1 MGLKENK
8 SYHILYK
15 TLYTIHSTYMLLKE
29 ILLCEFGLHP
39 MPGCEVHQALFTH
52 LNSNY
57 MRLFNDADQVQ
68 QLKIV
73 RIRVALMR
81 LQLVEKGIK

>member
-57 MRLFNDADQVQ
+57 MKIFDDADQ